1 MLTVYIEI
9 VIKRE
14 GEGGRAREISPL
26 EVKSACYTCKNQG
39 SVLSNHV
46 TAHSPPRPGDLT
58 PRLMSEGSS
67 VHTEDIHT
75 LRLT

>member
-46 TAHSPPRPGDLT
+46 TADNHLPSYSVLIYIKQINKSLRKKKNT
-58 PRLMSEGSS
+58 RL
-67 VHTEDIHT
+67 
-75 LRLT
+75 